1 MNKYKTFN
9 ELKDELGDK
18 FDDYMYNANL
28 ELLKKIDR
36 IKEIIE
42 NKNITGIEA
51 RLMIQDILED
61 KFDV

>member
-36 IKEIIE
+36 IKEIVE

-61 KFDV
+61 KYE